1 MSADAGQLEDLGK
14 ALREARESRG
24 LSLPQITKIT
34 KIPTAVLEALE
45 RNDGSA
51 LPGGIFSRAFVRG
64 FAAAVGLNPEE
75 AVRAFLVQY
84 PSAAA
89 TVGPQSDNEIEANEV
104 LESQRWAART
114 VVQLVGSSAA
124 IAIMLVYFGSLETPR
139 SSALPPPAAASNHSE
154 SERIESLA
162 GPSGPTTGSRP
173 QATSGSDGSYSAA
186 ATSGQRVAG
195 DRDSDRLV
203 VSFVT
208 TRPCWIAA
216 TVDGRV
222 ALRQLFQAGA
232 RQTIDAERELVLTAG
247 DAGALEL
254 TLNGNLARPLGG
266 SGEVVTARFNA
277 NNIGTYAPSR

>member
-1 MSADAGQLEDLGK
+1 MSADAGQREDLGK
-14 ALREARESRG
+14 ELREARESRG
-24 LSLPQITKIT
+24 LSLTQITKIT

-64 FAAAVGLNPEE
+64 FAAAVGLDPEA
-75 AVRAFLVQY
+75 AVREFLVQY

-89 TVGPQSDNEIEANEV
+89 TVGSQSGNEIEANEV

-114 VVQLVGSSAA
+114 VVQLVGWSAG
-124 IAIMLVYFGSLETPR
+124 IAIVLMYLGSAETPR
-139 SSALPPPAAASNHSE
+139 FSALSPPAAASGHTE
-154 SERIESLA
+154 IERMESLA
-162 GPSGPTTGSRP
+162 GSSGPATGSRP
-173 QATSGSDGSYSAA
+173 QPTSGSEAGSSVA
-186 ATSGQRVAG
+186 ATLGEQVAG
-195 DRDSDRLV
+195 DRNSHRLV

-222 ALRQLFQAGA
+222 ALKQLFEAGA
-232 RQTIDAERELVLTAG
+232 RQTIDAQRELVLTAG

-254 TLNGNLARPLGG
+254 TLNGILARPLGG

-277 NNIGTYAPSR
+277 ANIGTYVPSR

>member
-1 MSADAGQLEDLGK
+1 MSGDAGQREDLGS

-24 LSLPQITKIT
+24 LSLAQITKIT

-51 LPGGIFSRAFVRG
+51 LPAGIFSRAFVRG
-64 FAAAVGLNPEE
+64 FAAAVGLDPEAALRE
-75 AVRAFLVQY
+75 FLLQY

-89 TVGPQSDNEIEANEV
+89 TIQSANEVEANEV

-114 VVQLVGSSAA
+114 VVQLVGWSAA
-124 IAIMLVYFGSLETPR
+124 IAIMLTYLGTSEPTR
-139 SSALPPPAAASNHSE
+139 SAALPRPVASDRGE
-154 SERIESLA
+154 IERIESLA
-162 GPSGPTTGSRP
+162 GFSGPTTGSRP
-173 QATSGSDGSYSAA
+173 QPTSGSEANSNVAA
-186 ATSGQRVAG
+186 STAERVAA
-195 DRDSDRLV
+195 DRIGDRLV
-203 VSFVT
+203 VSFLT

-232 RQTIDAERELVLTAG
+232 RETLDAERELVLTAG

-254 TLNGNLARPLGG
+254 TLNGIQARPLGG
-266 SGEVVTARFNA
+266 PGEVVTARFNA
-277 NNIGTYAPSR
+277 GNVGTYVPSR